1 MQPLLQDQQSQQLL
15 RVSRVSNTLKR
26 ASTPDAV
33 KPIMKLNPFV
43 AASSDSL
50 PLLIIQPASLI
61 LRPLNKLR
69 LGLSLNHYH
78 QTTLIKCY
86 HKVNLP
92 IQNFKETDN
101 GIFGFQNKS
110 TTAVANIIPE
120 YYYHYYEGFHQE
132 LLKTTKSLYYSLLLP
147 DITAPKWNFIC
158 D

>member
-33 KPIMKLNPFV
+33 KPIMLLNPFV

-78 QTTLIKCY
+78 QTTLM
-86 HKVNLP
+86 
-92 IQNFKETDN
+92 
-101 GIFGFQNKS
+101 
-110 TTAVANIIPE
+110 
-120 YYYHYYEGFHQE
+120 
-132 LLKTTKSLYYSLLLP
+132 
-147 DITAPKWNFIC
+147 
-158 D
+158 